1 MSLKYFMLYNISFL
15 SRLIFSR
22 YIVLPGS
29 SLPSPLCIS
38 RDGWPLFLPRIGRW
52 GVGRDVGPKARVG
65 EHNQESLKQVK
76 SNINQLKSPSKTSQT
91 SYPLSPSRLDH
102 IKYNPTT
109 KPFCTIGVSP
119 PLPKMHVF
127 QWCFICITLA
137 PFLLLV
143 YLEGKSMKL
152 NDSVFWLCISK
163 SLMYSIKRIPPS
175 TTRRTLR
182 DITYNFQQLQYWSI
196 PQWLGIFSLS
206 SLSSGNAL

>member
-1 MSLKYFMLYNISFL
+1 MSLRYFMLYNISFL
-15 SRLIFSR
+15 SRLIFSH

-29 SLPSPLCIS
+29 SLPFPLCIS

-65 EHNQESLKQVK
+65 KHNQESLKQVK
-76 SNINQLKSPSKTSQT
+76 SNRNQLKSLCKTSQT
-91 SYPLSPSRLDH
+91 SHPLSVSRLDH
-102 IKYNPTT
+102 IKYNSYHQA
-109 KPFCTIGVSP
+109 FLHNWCDA

-163 SLMYSIKRIPPS
+163 KLNVQHKTD
-175 TTRRTLR
+175 TTINHQEDSQR
-182 DITYNFQQLQYWSI
+182 YNL
-196 PQWLGIFSLS
+196 
-206 SLSSGNAL
+206 

>member
-15 SRLIFSR
+15 SRLIFSH

-29 SLPSPLCIS
+29 SLPSPLCIG

-52 GVGRDVGPKARVG
+52 GVGRDAGPKARVG
-65 EHNQESLKQVK
+65 KHNQESLKQVK
-76 SNINQLKSPSKTSQT
+76 SNRNQLKSPSK
-91 SYPLSPSRLDH
+91 PPKHLIPPPCCLDH
-102 IKYNPTT
+102 IKYNSYHQT
-109 KPFCTIGVSP
+109 FLHNWCGP
-119 PLPKMHVF
+119 PPVPKMHVF

-163 SLMYSIKRIPPS
+163 NLMYSIKRTPPS